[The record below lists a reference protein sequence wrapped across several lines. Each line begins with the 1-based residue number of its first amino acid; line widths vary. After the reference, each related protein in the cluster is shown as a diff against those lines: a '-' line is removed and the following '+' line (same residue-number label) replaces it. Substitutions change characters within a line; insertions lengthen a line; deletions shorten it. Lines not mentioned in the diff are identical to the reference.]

1 LVSFCLK
8 NITTYEYD
16 KLGNI
21 IKVKDPIETTTYK
34 YDAEN
39 RLIKISTNTNEETS
53 FKYDNN
59 GNLLSEIQSNSS
71 TLKVE
76 KTRVLTYDNYNRLET
91 VSENGK
97 LLETNKYNSKGLRV
111 EKQAAGK
118 TTKYL
123 YDGDDVLLELDGSNK
138 VNAKKVNDV
147 ATSLKRSLDKFNTS
161 SLGKNV
167 YSNVNK
173 NLANTTANNVKSNV
187 VNNTRKNI
195 NNGTSSKTYTLP
207 GDLNS
212 PKCFT
217 AGTLV
222 KTELGNKEIQDIQV
236 GDKVYARNVV
246 TYDNCSFKPTNKIT
260 SVEIKGTDLEK
271 QFIGDKYS
279 RLDIKAT
286 TNNNEIINIEIQ
298 LRNEYNMIQRSTH
311 LKGNITSYSFRDVS
325 STNQIQDLEYHLS
338 KMYQES

>member
-1 LVSFCLK
+1 MVSFCLK

-147 ATSLKRSLDKFNTS
+147 ATSLKRSLDKFNT
-161 SLGKNV
+161 
-167 YSNVNK
+167 
-173 NLANTTANNVKSNV
+173 
-187 VNNTRKNI
+187 
-195 NNGTSSKTYTLP
+195 NGTSSKTYTLP